1 MPVRHTCVTL
11 AGNSGTDGAMLQ
23 TCLALTV
30 GGDDGA
36 AVTAEAGEAS
46 DKDSNT
52 IAETD
57 TAAVIVA
64 IAAKTAARRRI

>member
-1 MPVRHTCVTL
+1 M
-11 AGNSGTDGAMLQ
+11 
-23 TCLALTV
+23 V

-52 IAETD
+52 IGETD

-64 IAAKTAARRRI
+64 TAAKTAARRRI